1 MCLVSPQAWERRQE
15 FVCPL
20 RNPAEAIDQAMALC
34 SQGKAGD
41 GPIVLP
47 DMSDNP
53 GERRIQLYTPGLRLA
68 KFECLILIDFRIRLT
83 CCFCRGRWDI
93 RQHRNP
99 AGDASAWREQL
110 CDRHDCGPGG
120 RGPLPFC
127 WGGRPCSWY
136 SRSRYRAPNLIAPSV
151 YLSLIADGCGLQIDH
166 ECHSF
171 CYSVVPNLSVVGC

>member
-1 MCLVSPQAWERRQE
+1 LCLVSPQAWERRQE

-83 CCFCRGRWDI
+83 CCFVGGGGTSDSIVILQEMLARGVSSCVIATIVD
-93 RQHRNP
+93 P
-99 AGDASAWREQL
+99 AVVDLCHSA
-110 CDRHDCGPGG
+110 GVGG
-120 RGPLPFC
+120 RVAG
-127 WGGRPCSWY
+127 
-136 SRSRYRAPNLIAPSV
+136 IA
-151 YLSLIADGCGLQIDH
+151 
-166 ECHSF
+166 
-171 CYSVVPNLSVVGC
+171 VPDTVHRI